1 MINVNLVNSIV
12 MRFYHERR
20 PQGPQ
25 AGVQVMLCAAN
36 HTLITLSLASSVNDS
51 TKSVECESAFPV
63 MQTPRVRH

>member
-1 MINVNLVNSIV
+1 

-25 AGVQVMLCAAN
+25 VGAQVMLCAAN

-51 TKSVECESAFPV
+51 TQSAECKCALPV
-63 MQTPRVRH
+63 MQTPRARHYVGQNQ